1 MACHRASSSDS
12 GEAGDSHIP
21 HISSSPGGR
30 EAGKPWLEP
39 SALRTP
45 RLADS
50 WPGLGSGSGCASAP
64 LKLLEVLE
72 PPAQKQS
79 PRQADWH
86 PRRCLLSHCCWHAWP
101 LFLRSCLKPL
111 VAVDPAGRK
120 LEESA
125 LEDRSPQLLTLVDLL
140 AEPEFHSGSDEQVGM
155 QQKHHCDLARESV

>member
-1 MACHRASSSDS
+1 MGWLVTEPAAQTQ

-86 PRRCLLSHCCWHAWP
+86 PRRCPAISLLLARLASVSQELP
-101 LFLRSCLKPL
+101 QTFGRSGP
-111 VAVDPAGRK
+111 GRK
-120 LEESA
+120 KA
-125 LEDRSPQLLTLVDLL
+125 VRSQNLRTGVLNSSRLLICWLSQSFT
-140 AEPEFHSGSDEQVGM
+140 QVQM
-155 QQKHHCDLARESV
+155 SK